1 MVHTVIITSVSKT
14 DLLAHPV
21 PLAYQTNDFI
31 VLNVF
36 SALATKLC
44 MRSEVSYGKKK
55 WWLRWGWSHTA
66 GGRHTL

>member
-14 DLLAHPV
+14 DLVAHSVSLP
-21 PLAYQTNDFI
+21 YQTNDFI

-36 SALATKLC
+36 SDLASKLD

-55 WWLRWGWSHTA
+55 WWLGWG
-66 GGRHTL
+66 